1 MWIVDRVLTWWNGQ
15 TLMTQLWTWRHGQ
28 KVGEDTQGNVYYQ
41 NKDGSRR
48 WVIYNGVSE
57 ASKVPAE
64 WHGWLH
70 HTFAEPPT
78 RAPFPQKPW
87 ERESIENLTGTPEAY
102 RPAGSILRVDPKP
115 RSDYDA
121 WSPQ

>member
-28 KVGEDTQGNVYYQ
+28 KVGEDAQGNVYYQ

-115 RSDYDA
+115 RNDYDA